1 MKLLPFNKKICFES
15 EKKQKYFKKMTNF
28 FAENDGIFLKK
39 INKKYLKNKP
49 FERDIR
55 RNLDVFYFTP

>member
-1 MKLLPFNKKICFES
+1 
-15 EKKQKYFKKMTNF
+15 MTNF

-55 RNLDVFYFTP
+55 RNLDVFYFAP